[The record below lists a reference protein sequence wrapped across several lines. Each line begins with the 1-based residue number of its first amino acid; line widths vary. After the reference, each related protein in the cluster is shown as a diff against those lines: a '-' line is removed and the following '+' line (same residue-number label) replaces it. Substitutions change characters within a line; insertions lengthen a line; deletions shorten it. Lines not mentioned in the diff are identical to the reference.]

1 VNPGPLARF
10 SFPKQ
15 ERLHKR
21 KLIQG
26 LFDQGSSFYSYP
38 FKIWFKRNPDDQ
50 FPVHQVMISVSR
62 KNFRKAVDRNRIK
75 RRIRESIRLNKN
87 LLPQDPKLLIAY
99 IYTAK
104 EILTFAQIQERLVKT
119 LNRFEHV
126 EKS

>member
-1 VNPGPLARF
+1 
-10 SFPKQ
+10 
-15 ERLHKR
+15 
-21 KLIQG
+21 
-26 LFDQGSSFYSYP
+26 
-38 FKIWFKRNPDDQ
+38 
-50 FPVHQVMISVSR
+50 MISVSR